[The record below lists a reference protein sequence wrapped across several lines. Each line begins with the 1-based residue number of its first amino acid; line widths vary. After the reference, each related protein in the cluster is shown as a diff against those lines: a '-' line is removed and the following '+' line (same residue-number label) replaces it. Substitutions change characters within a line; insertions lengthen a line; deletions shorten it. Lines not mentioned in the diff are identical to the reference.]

1 MPRKQSPKRTRRNA
15 DQPAPL
21 PVVTPKVVESP
32 TVAQVI
38 KADAAPVAPT
48 AAPAP
53 GEARPNRGS
62 PPSTVETVAGQDRS
76 GPRET
81 TRTPVVLQHTA
92 LQVYRSLRK
101 KVADPGERRQRAF
114 AISTASLQNAGVF
127 IPGSRRLTRYGRRI
141 EREHVREDPEVLA
154 RKLRAYERMLR
165 AGNFDQ
171 AVAEGRANG
180 APPEWFVTLEDN
192 GVCEIESHWPD
203 EARANGHRDQVD
215 NSIRQGVWRT
225 INGGSPTAAVRH
237 RSYFTGQPRNN
248 GEDIIAKI
256 HETARKA
263 ADYRL
268 HGAVEQAKHLDAE
281 LDHLMARAER
291 AGQHDDAVLAEEA
304 GREAARGRRNGQVE
318 DETEDTAPRWIHL
331 SPDVAQMAQHWWWG
345 QGDPLY
351 AVVSRHFAGL
361 TTWDVSGTRTLIQ
374 ATPDEIERLQQ
385 VAAEQLEA
393 EGSDEEMS
401 AAYSI
406 VHDNALFDIGQ
417 GPERGNATRVN
428 GRSRAT
434 PQPVP
439 ELVRMG
445 QELMHVVPDFHPGNA
460 TASEIQRLHRKHFP
474 EQYDRQFLGGNPRSN
489 GQACRNPQHRRNG
502 SHSGSSCEPPRSNSQ
517 GARDREAAHAMK
529 KLTRIMDVLPT
540 VLRRGVGSDADLL
553 WGGVS
558 YGQAYAPRFAVQ
570 IVFDPEAGWTAAA
583 RVYKDILRNDQK
595 SEDMLQNVSF
605 EQAVDRFA
613 QMLVETR
620 MVRPE
625 LDVRDVRRQ
634 LTGTGAG
641 TSPRSNAA
649 GWPFHLDV
657 EAMDEALVRAGSMV
671 AVEVTDWMQMA
682 AKTEGA
688 QGAARVLLLRAYD
701 GQERDVPRVA
711 QLLEAHRYDD
721 AVAIA
726 VGARPNGRSTQHQE
740 LLKDVRT
747 LAEEAEVASAQGSY
761 GLARRLR
768 GTLHDLLEQAT
779 LSGSEVR
786 FQADKEVERGVRAAQ
801 HRVGRANPS
810 TLQMLEWDAAHTMS
824 AEQNELLKRI
834 WQCGY
839 DMARTKSPRDAEFL
853 RLNELAGELRVAATQ
868 AGIPV
873 SDIEQAEEEGW
884 FKGVD
889 SVPRANP
896 RKAARSRRGRR

>member
-53 GEARPNRGS
+53 GEARPNRWS

-127 IPGSRRLTRYGRRI
+127 IPGSRRLTPYGRRI

-406 VHDNALFDIGQ
+406 VHENALFDIGQ

-445 QELMHVVPDFHPGNA
+445 QELMHVVPGFHPGNA

-474 EQYDRQFLGGNPRSN
+474 EQYDRQFLGGHPRSN

-502 SHSGSSCEPPRSNSQ
+502 SHSGSSCEPPRSN
-517 GARDREAAHAMK
+517 A
-529 KLTRIMDVLPT
+529 T
-540 VLRRGVGSDADLL
+540 
-553 WGGVS
+553 
-558 YGQAYAPRFAVQ
+558 
-570 IVFDPEAGWTAAA
+570 
-583 RVYKDILRNDQK
+583 
-595 SEDMLQNVSF
+595 
-605 EQAVDRFA
+605 
-613 QMLVETR
+613 
-620 MVRPE
+620 
-625 LDVRDVRRQ
+625 
-634 LTGTGAG
+634 
-641 TSPRSNAA
+641 
-649 GWPFHLDV
+649 GWPFRLDV

-726 VGARPNGRSTQHQE
+726 VGARPNGRSTQHHE

-868 AGIPV
+868 ARIPV